1 MPVYSVEEG
10 GWTWFEFNKQ
20 DMSAA
25 QLISDLSKQVDIRD
39 PPLEEPDIED
49 IIRTIYHDGKE

>member
-1 MPVYSVEEG
+1 
-10 GWTWFEFNKQ
+10 
-20 DMSAA
+20 MSAA